1 MYAHPLL
8 VSPTA
13 SRPVPALLQTP
24 ASAADNARLK
34 ILVPV
39 DESRTSEAAV
49 EHVVALAR
57 SMPIEV
63 HLLNVQAPV
72 MAGDINPFTTA
83 ATVRSQLRTAGE
95 KLLKRARSMLAAARI
110 EHTAEVALGDP
121 APAIVRSAAVN
132 VCDKIVMAT
141 RNSGLLRRT
150 AQPFRRA
157 SCGEV
162 GAHPRDGGESSR
174 GERRHGCEQ
183 CGSRDDGGVKDA

>member
-1 MYAHPLL
+1 MSEAPVYILKEKTMYAHPLL

-63 HLLNVQAPV
+63 HLLHVQAPV
-72 MAGDINPFTTA
+72 MAGDINPLTRA
-83 ATVRSQLRTAGE
+83 ATVRSQRRTAGE
-95 KLLKRARSMLAAARI
+95 KLLKRARSMLAAARS
-110 EHTAEVALGDP
+110 EHTAEVALGGP
-121 APAIVRSAAVN
+121 AP
-132 VCDKIVMAT
+132 
-141 RNSGLLRRT
+141 
-150 AQPFRRA
+150 
-157 SCGEV
+157 
-162 GAHPRDGGESSR
+162 
-174 GERRHGCEQ
+174 
-183 CGSRDDGGVKDA
+183 